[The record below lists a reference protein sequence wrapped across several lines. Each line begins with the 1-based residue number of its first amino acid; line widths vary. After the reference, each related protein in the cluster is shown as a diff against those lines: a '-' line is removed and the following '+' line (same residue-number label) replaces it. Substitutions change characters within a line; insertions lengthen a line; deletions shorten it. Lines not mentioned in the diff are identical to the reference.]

1 MLKRLKF
8 VDRVIHTSMGGGVLA
23 QVHMNLTKIHKN
35 EFKMSKSSKEKI
47 ACTSGHYIRK
57 QVSGKKIC
65 GMCRKDKISLVNS
78 HVRASKFVIFTCNP
92 KKYSLSQKIVQA

>member
-1 MLKRLKF
+1 
-8 VDRVIHTSMGGGVLA
+8 MGGGVLA

-57 QVSGKKIC
+57 QI
-65 GMCRKDKISLVNS
+65 
-78 HVRASKFVIFTCNP
+78 
-92 KKYSLSQKIVQA
+92 